1 MGGLKGCPKQRLAS
15 GVIDRAVL
23 TLRRIGSFGTGWLSV
38 FGKGAGQTK
47 EYSEC
52 LYSFVGPQ

>member
-15 GVIDRAVL
+15 GVVARAVL
-23 TLRRIGSFGTGWLSV
+23 TLRRIGSFGTGRLSV

-47 EYSEC
+47 E
-52 LYSFVGPQ
+52 